1 MALKEIPLDKL
12 DELFAVCTD
21 LNVLT
26 YIKTQIQ
33 DDRAISITEKNEQ
46 KEGKQNVDFFI
57 LNLEISAVSKLSSL
71 IKEISGQA
79 YKI

>member
-26 YIKTQIQ
+26 YIKTLIQ

-71 IKEISGQA
+71 IKEISG
-79 YKI
+79 

>member
-26 YIKTQIQ
+26 YIKTLIQ
-33 DDRAISITEKNEQ
+33 NDRAISITEKNEQ

-71 IKEISGQA
+71 IKEISG
-79 YKI
+79 

>member
-26 YIKTQIQ
+26 YIKTLIQ

-57 LNLEISAVSKLSSL
+57 LNLEISTVSKLSSL
-71 IKEISGQA
+71 IKEISG
-79 YKI
+79 

>member
-26 YIKTQIQ
+26 YIKTLIQ
-33 DDRAISITEKNEQ
+33 NDRAISITEKNEQ

-57 LNLEISAVSKLSSL
+57 LNLEISTVSKLSSL
-71 IKEISGQA
+71 IKEISG
-79 YKI
+79 

>member
-26 YIKTQIQ
+26 YIKTLIQ
-33 DDRAISITEKNEQ
+33 NDRAISITEKNEQ
-46 KEGKQNVDFFI
+46 EEGKQNVDFFI

-71 IKEISGQA
+71 IKEISG
-79 YKI
+79 

>member
-1 MALKEIPLDKL
+1 MASKEIPLDKL
-12 DELFAVCTD
+12 DELFAVYTD

-26 YIKTQIQ
+26 YIKTLIQ

-46 KEGKQNVDFFI
+46 EEGKQNVDFFI

-71 IKEISGQA
+71 IKEISG
-79 YKI
+79 

>member
-26 YIKTQIQ
+26 YIKTLIQ
-33 DDRAISITEKNEQ
+33 NDRAISITEKNEQ
-46 KEGKQNVDFFI
+46 EEGKQNVDFFI
-57 LNLEISAVSKLSSL
+57 LNLEF
-71 IKEISGQA
+71 
-79 YKI
+79 

>member
-1 MALKEIPLDKL
+1 MASKEIPLDKL

-26 YIKTQIQ
+26 YIKTLIQ
-33 DDRAISITEKNEQ
+33 DDREISITEINEQ
-46 KEGKQNVDFFI
+46 EEGKQNVDSFI

-71 IKEISGQA
+71 IKEISG
-79 YKI
+79 

>member
-26 YIKTQIQ
+26 YIKTLIQ
-33 DDRAISITEKNEQ
+33 NDRAISITEKNEQ
-46 KEGKQNVDFFI
+46 EEGKQNVDFFI

-71 IKEISGQA
+71 IKEISGQV

>member
-1 MALKEIPLDKL
+1 MASKGIPLDKL

-26 YIKTQIQ
+26 YIKTLIQ
-33 DDRAISITEKNEQ
+33 NDRAISITEKNEQ

-57 LNLEISAVSKLSSL
+57 LNLEISTVSKLSSL
-71 IKEISGQA
+71 IKEISG
-79 YKI
+79 

>member
-1 MALKEIPLDKL
+1 MASKEIPLDKL

-26 YIKTQIQ
+26 YIKTLIQ

-71 IKEISGQA
+71 IKEISG
-79 YKI
+79 

>member
-26 YIKTQIQ
+26 YIKTLIQ
-33 DDRAISITEKNEQ
+33 NDRAISITEKNEQ
-46 KEGKQNVDFFI
+46 EEGKQNVDFFI
-57 LNLEISAVSKLSSL
+57 LNLEISAVSKLSSF
-71 IKEISGQA
+71 IKEISGYA

>member
-26 YIKTQIQ
+26 YIKTLIQ
-33 DDRAISITEKNEQ
+33 NDRAISITEKNEQ

-57 LNLEISAVSKLSSL
+57 LNLEISTVSKLSSL
-71 IKEISGQA
+71 IKEISGQV

>member
-1 MALKEIPLDKL
+1 MASKEIPLDKL

-26 YIKTQIQ
+26 YIKTLTQ

-46 KEGKQNVDFFI
+46 EEGKQNVDFFI

-71 IKEISGQA
+71 IKEISG
-79 YKI
+79 

>member
-12 DELFAVCTD
+12 NELFAVCTD

-26 YIKTQIQ
+26 YIKTLIQ
-33 DDRAISITEKNEQ
+33 NDRAISITEKNEQ

-57 LNLEISAVSKLSSL
+57 LNLEISTVSKLSSL
-71 IKEISGQA
+71 IKEISG
-79 YKI
+79 

>member
-26 YIKTQIQ
+26 YIKTLIQ

-46 KEGKQNVDFFI
+46 EEGKQNVDFFI

-71 IKEISGQA
+71 IKEISG
-79 YKI
+79 

>member
-26 YIKTQIQ
+26 YIKTLIQ
-33 DDRAISITEKNEQ
+33 NDRAISITEKNEQ
-46 KEGKQNVDFFI
+46 EEGKQNVDFFI

-71 IKEISGQA
+71 IKGISG
-79 YKI
+79 

>member
-1 MALKEIPLDKL
+1 MASKEIPLDKL

-26 YIKTQIQ
+26 YIKTLIQ

-46 KEGKQNVDFFI
+46 EEGKQNVDFFI

-71 IKEISGQA
+71 IKEISG
-79 YKI
+79 